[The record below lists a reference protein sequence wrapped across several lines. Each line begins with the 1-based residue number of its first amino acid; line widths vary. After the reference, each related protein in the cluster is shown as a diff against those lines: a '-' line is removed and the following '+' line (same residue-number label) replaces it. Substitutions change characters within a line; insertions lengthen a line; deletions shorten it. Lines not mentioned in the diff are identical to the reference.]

1 MKKIKTQELFNLDET
16 IAKELFQ
23 SDEYPW
29 EILSK
34 IHDYIINLGN
44 CLSLEKFDKI
54 GNDVWIAKNATISS
68 SAEIN
73 GPTIIDENA
82 EIRHSAFIRGNAIIG
97 KNAVVGNSTEL
108 KNCILF
114 NNVQVP
120 HFNYVGDS
128 ILGYKSHFGAGVI
141 TSNVRID
148 KLDIVIRNDENII
161 ETKLKKMGA
170 MVGDNVEIGCN
181 SVLNPGTIIGKNTIV
196 YPLKSIKGI
205 IDDNVILDFGFSCSS
220 CSFFSFIS
228 II

>member
-23 SDEYPW
+23 SNEYPW

-44 CLSLEKFDKI
+44 SLSLEKFDKI

-128 ILGYKSHFGAGVI
+128 ILGYKAHFGAGVI

-205 IDDNVILDFGFSCSS
+205 IDENVIYKD
-220 CSFFSFIS
+220 INN
-228 II
+228 IIQKI

>member
-23 SDEYPW
+23 SNEYPW

-34 IHDYIINLGN
+34 IHDYIISLGN
-44 CLSLEKFDKI
+44 SLSLEKFDKI
-54 GNDVWIAKNATISS
+54 GNDVWIAKSATISS

-73 GPTIIDENA
+73 GPVIIDENA

-97 KNAVVGNSTEL
+97 QNTVVGNSTEL

-120 HFNYVGDS
+120 HFNYIGDS
-128 ILGYKSHFGAGVI
+128 ILGYKAHFGAGVI

-148 KLDIVIRNDENII
+148 KSDILIKNDEKII

-170 MVGDNVEIGCN
+170 MIGDNVEIGCN
-181 SVLNPGTIIGKNTIV
+181 SVLNPGTIIGRNTII

-205 IDDNVILDFGFSCSS
+205 IDEDVIYKD
-220 CSFFSFIS
+220 INR
-228 II
+228 IIQKI